1 MYSQAWTLLRLALHT
16 QTKSPAHRD
25 RRGLEEFG
33 PTPTPSRVRGAGSNA
48 RLSVFRHPQL
58 QEEASGL
65 EVPTRLHPTQA
76 KQATVGSKAPGISL
90 HSPETSGS
98 CGPYS
103 LKT

>member
-16 QTKSPAHRD
+16 QTESPAHRD
-25 RRGLEEFG
+25 RCGLEEFG

-48 RLSVFRHPQL
+48 RLSVFHHPQL

-65 EVPTRLHPTQA
+65 EVPARLHPTQA
-76 KQATVGSKAPGISL
+76 EQATFGSMAPGTSL

-98 CGPYS
+98 GGTYN